1 MKNIIVYNLHEYNMH
16 IYMFFSSCI
25 HAVKKYN
32 TLLGGLIPLLFFHT
46 YHGSSKTRFA
56 WIVRARPLYPP
67 PYFLHLLVGITLL
80 VNLRFRDDYF
90 RAAFHCIGT
99 IYVNHAIKEP
109 RYIPT
114 QWVHSTSG
122 HYLTLYN
129 QKNQHSKY
137 NHLTSHRRKL
147 LS

>member
-1 MKNIIVYNLHEYNMH
+1 MH
-16 IYMFFSSCI
+16 IYMFFSSCM
-25 HAVKKYN
+25 HAVKKIQY
-32 TLLGGLIPLLFFHT
+32 
-46 YHGSSKTRFA
+46 FA
-56 WIVRARPLYPP
+56 WRTHSLIVFPYIPWFFQNKVWLNCACKAPYPP
-67 PYFLHLLVGITLL
+67 PYFRHLLVGIKPF
-80 VNLRFRDDYF
+80 VKLRFREDYF

-147 LS
+147 LI